1 MPRRSLLLVER
12 LRHGLASA
20 AISAAA
26 LAVPSA
32 EAATPPGLQL
42 AQSQGGTSRPAARGK
57 ATKPSKPTVKP
68 SSPPAKEKPSGCGAH
83 EGGCGASH

>member
-32 EAATPPGLQL
+32 EAAAPPERQL
-42 AQSQGGTSRPAARGK
+42 AQSQSSTSRPAARGK
-57 ATKPSKPTVKP
+57 ATKTTKPPAKP
-68 SSPPAKEKPSGCGAH
+68 SSSP
-83 EGGCGASH
+83 EGEAIRLRRP